1 MDITKTIA
9 AGAAAICA
17 FSTFADFEID
27 LDFDATPIR
36 DMRKST
42 CFPMVGYAG
51 CLANTD
57 EACWFSSNKVET
69 ARAMREAGAWFQRM
83 WSANSWFKN
92 RRNWH
97 DPNSKDPKEQKAY
110 KNFRPTH
117 PELMFPFWKENGI
130 KVLFTLE
137 CWSDDGE
144 KSAVEF
150 VKWIVDNGY
159 KDVVA
164 GFEMGNES
172 YFSKD
177 YPALAPRWK
186 RVIDELWKIWP
197 KVPLGV
203 VLCELFEENP
213 DLTQVRGRMLSA
225 GEIKSDGYFSA
236 SVFNRYTT
244 QFVVAMSNY
253 MDKVSHVIYHA
264 YGAETPYSCSY
275 YGFQRFRNYIQ
286 TMPELKGKQMWLSEI
301 RMRSDEDDW
310 CQRQFREALIMGHY
324 ALTSICQT
332 DFDGYN
338 QHEFSSWSGGLFLS
352 NGKQFA
358 HQWRTGCWYSGYPD
372 YRSPY
377 DKPRLEAGP
386 MGVMYR
392 VLTEGIKS
400 HPIILQHGTSK
411 ETGTE
416 DTFYTSARVTDE
428 VYRHRRAIRE
438 GKKPFLGLFGGVPE
452 VKGEVEWVALR
463 ADANRGQNATALCL
477 LMVNSKNEPETATLR
492 VKGRFFATPTYQTVS
507 CPEEFVDCSSVPGD
521 AHPWKELSWEDS
533 QQGGFDA
540 IKMAMYEG
548 IQPKNDELKITV
560 GPHTVQAVTVW
571 TRAYPKPKPAAKK

>member
-1 MDITKTIA
+1 MNIKTTLA
-9 AGAAAICA
+9 AGAAIVGTAA
-17 FSTFADFEID
+17 FADFEINLD
-27 LDFDATPIR
+27 LGEKPIR
-36 DMRKST
+36 DVRTST
-42 CFPMVGYAG
+42 CGPMVGYAG
-51 CLANTD
+51 CLCEN
-57 EACWFSSNKVET
+57 EEYWYVSNKVET
-69 ARAMREAGAWFQRM
+69 ARVMREAGAWFQRM
-83 WSANSWFKN
+83 WGANRWF
-92 RRNWH
+92 RSRTNWH

-110 KNFRPTH
+110 MNFRPTH
-117 PELMFPFWKENGI
+117 PELIFPFWKENGI

-137 CWSDDGE
+137 CWGDADE

-150 VKWIVDNGY
+150 VKWIVDNNY

-172 YFSKD
+172 FYSPN
-177 YPALAPRWK
+177 YASLAPRWK

-197 KVPLGV
+197 KVPLGIT
-203 VLCELFEENP
+203 LCELFEENP
-213 DLTQVRGRMLSA
+213 DLTQVRNRMLSA
-225 GEIKSDGYFSA
+225 GEIKRDGYFSA
-236 SVFNRYTT
+236 SDCNRYTT

-253 MDKVSHVIYHA
+253 MDKISHVIYHA
-264 YGAETPYSCSY
+264 YGAESPYSCSY
-275 YGFQRFRNYIQ
+275 HGFKRFRNYIQ

-301 RMRSDEDDW
+301 RMRSDEDNW

-324 ALTSICQT
+324 ALTAICQP

-338 QHEFSSWSGGLFLS
+338 QHEFATWSGGLFVS
-352 NGKQFA
+352 NGRQFS
-358 HQWRTGCWYSGYPD
+358 HQWRTGCWYGGYPD
-372 YRSPY
+372 HRSPY
-377 DKPRLEAGP
+377 NKPRLEAGP

-392 VLTEGIKS
+392 ILTEGIID

-428 VYRHRRAIRE
+428 VYRRRRAIRE

-452 VKGEVEWVALR
+452 VKGEVEWVALTSKSR
-463 ADANRGQNATALCL
+463 EALCL
-477 LMVNSKNEPETATLR
+477 LMVNSKGEEETVTLR
-492 VKGRFFATPTYQTVS
+492 AKGRIFATPTYQTVS

-540 IKMAMYEG
+540 VRMAMYEG
-548 IQPKNDELKITV
+548 IRPKNDELKIKV

-571 TRAYPKPKPAAKK
+571 TGAAPKPKK

>member
-1 MDITKTIA
+1 MNIRTTL
-9 AGAAAICA
+9 AAAA
-17 FSTFADFEID
+17 ALAGTSAFADFDITLD
-27 LDFDATPIR
+27 LGEKPIR
-36 DMRKST
+36 DARTST
-42 CFPMVGYAG
+42 CGPMVGYAG

-57 EACWFSSNKVET
+57 EAYWFSSNKVET
-69 ARAMREAGAWFQRM
+69 ARVMREAGAYFQRM
-83 WSANSWFKN
+83 WSANAWFKN
-92 RRNWH
+92 RTNWH

-150 VKWIVDNGY
+150 VKWIVDNNY

-172 YFSKD
+172 YFSKN
-177 YPALAPRWK
+177 YPDLAPRWK

-197 KVPLGV
+197 KVPLGM

-213 DLTQVRGRMLSA
+213 DLTQVRNRMLSA
-225 GEIKSDGYFSA
+225 GEIKTEGYFSA
-236 SVFNRYTT
+236 HVFNQYTT
-244 QFVVAMSNY
+244 RFVVAMSNY
-253 MDKVSHVIYHA
+253 MDRISHVIYHA
-264 YGAETPYSCSY
+264 YGAESPYSCSY
-275 YGFQRFRNYIQ
+275 YGFKRFRNYIQ

-324 ALTSICQT
+324 ALTAICQT

-338 QHEFSSWSGGLFLS
+338 QHEFSSWSGGLFVS
-352 NGKQFA
+352 DGRQFS
-358 HQWRTGCWYSGYPD
+358 HQWRTGCWYGGYPD
-372 YRSPY
+372 HRSPY
-377 DKPRLEAGP
+377 NRPRLIAGP

-392 VLTEGIKS
+392 ILTEGIMD

-411 ETGTE
+411 ATGTE

-428 VYRHRRAIRE
+428 VYRRRRAIRE
-438 GKKPFLGLFGGVPE
+438 GKRGPGEAPE

-463 ADANRGQNATALCL
+463 ADPNRGQGATELCL
-477 LMVNSKNEPETATLR
+477 LMVNSKGKPETATLR
-492 VKGRFFATPTYQTVS
+492 VKDHFFAVPTYQTVS

-548 IQPKNDELKITV
+548 IKPKNDELKITV

-571 TRAYPKPKPAAKK
+571 MRAVPKPKAK

>member
-1 MDITKTIA
+1 MKAKTLM
-9 AGAAAICA
+9 AAAAAATA
-17 FSTFADFEID
+17 FGAFADFDITLD
-27 LDFDATPIR
+27 LGEKPIR
-36 DMRKST
+36 DVRTST
-42 CFPMVGYAG
+42 CGPMVGYAG
-51 CLANTD
+51 CLANSN
-57 EACWFSSNKVET
+57 EEYWFSSNKVET
-69 ARAMREAGAWFQRM
+69 ARVMREAGAYFQRM
-83 WSANSWFKN
+83 WSANAWFKN
-92 RRNWH
+92 RKNWH
-97 DPNSKDPKEQKAY
+97 DPNSKDPKEQRAY

-137 CWSDDGE
+137 CWGDDGE

-150 VKWIVDNGY
+150 VKWIVDNNY

-172 YFSKD
+172 YFSPH
-177 YPALAPRWK
+177 YPSLAPRWK

-197 KVPLGV
+197 KVPLGM

-213 DLTQVRGRMLSA
+213 DLTQVRNRMLSA
-225 GEIKSDGYFSA
+225 GEIKHDGYFSA
-236 SVFNRYTT
+236 SVCNQYTT
-244 QFVVAMSNY
+244 KFVVAMSNY

-264 YGAETPYSCSY
+264 YGAESPYSCSY
-275 YGFQRFRNYIQ
+275 YGFKRFRNYIQ
-286 TMPELKGKQMWLSEI
+286 TMPELKGKKMWLSEI

-338 QHEFSSWSGGLFLS
+338 QHEFSSWSGAIFVS
-352 NGKQFA
+352 DGKQFS
-358 HQWRTGCWYSGYPD
+358 HQWRTGCWYGGYPD
-372 YRSPY
+372 HRTPY
-377 DKPRLEAGP
+377 NKPRLIAGP

-392 VLTEGIKS
+392 ILTEGIMD

-411 ETGTE
+411 ATGTE

-428 VYRHRRAIRE
+428 VYRRRRAIRE
-438 GKKPFLGLFGGVPE
+438 GKRGPGEAPE

-463 ADANRGQNATALCL
+463 KDANRNQDATELCL
-477 LMVNSKNEPETATLR
+477 LMVNSKGKPETATLR
-492 VKGRFFATPTYQTVS
+492 VKDYFFAVPTYQTVS

-521 AHPWKELSWEDS
+521 AHPWRELSWEDS

-548 IQPKNDELKITV
+548 IKPKNDELKITV
-560 GPHTVQAVTVW
+560 GPHTVQCVTVW
-571 TRAYPKPKPAAKK
+571 MRAVPKPKAN

>member
-1 MDITKTIA
+1 MNIRTTL
-9 AGAAAICA
+9 AAAA
-17 FSTFADFEID
+17 ALAGTSAFADFDITLD
-27 LDFDATPIR
+27 LGEKPIR
-36 DMRKST
+36 DARTST
-42 CFPMVGYAG
+42 CGPMVGYAG

-57 EACWFSSNKVET
+57 EAYWFSSNKVET
-69 ARAMREAGAWFQRM
+69 ARVMREAGAWFQRM
-83 WSANSWFKN
+83 WSANAWFKN
-92 RRNWH
+92 RTNWH

-137 CWSDDGE
+137 CWSDDNE

-150 VKWIVDNGY
+150 VKWIVDNNY

-172 YFSKD
+172 FYAPNYAS
-177 YPALAPRWK
+177 LAPRWK

-203 VLCELFEENP
+203 TLCELFEENP
-213 DLTQVRGRMLSA
+213 DLTQVRNRMLSA
-225 GEIKSDGYFSA
+225 GEIKRDGYFSA
-236 SVFNRYTT
+236 SDCNRYTT

-264 YGAETPYSCSY
+264 YGAESPYSCSY
-275 YGFQRFRNYIQ
+275 YGFKRFRNYIQ
-286 TMPELKGKQMWLSEI
+286 TMPELKGKKMWLSEI

-324 ALTSICQT
+324 ALTAICQP

-338 QHEFSSWSGGLFLS
+338 QHEFASWSGGLFVS
-352 NGKQFA
+352 DGRQFP
-358 HQWRTGCWYSGYPD
+358 HQWRTGCWYGGYPD

-377 DKPRLEAGP
+377 NKPRLEAGP

-392 VLTEGIKS
+392 VLTEGIKG
-400 HPIILQHGTSK
+400 HPVILQHGTSK

-428 VYRHRRAIRE
+428 VYRRRRAIRE

-463 ADANRGQNATALCL
+463 ADPNRGQNATELCL
-477 LMVNSKNEPETATLR
+477 LMVNSKGEPETATLR
-492 VKGRFFATPTYQTVS
+492 VKDHFFATPTYQTVS

-540 IKMAMYEG
+540 VHMAMYEG
-548 IQPKNDELKITV
+548 IRPKNDELRITV
-560 GPHTVQAVTVW
+560 GPHTVQCVTVW
-571 TRAYPKPKPAAKK
+571 MRAVPKPKK

>member
-57 EACWFSSNKVET
+57 EAYWFSSNKVET
-69 ARAMREAGAWFQRM
+69 ARVMREAGAWFQRM

>member
-57 EACWFSSNKVET
+57 EAYWFSSNKVET

-477 LMVNSKNEPETATLR
+477 LMVNSKNEAETATLR

>member
-57 EACWFSSNKVET
+57 EAYWFSSNKVET

-83 WSANSWFKN
+83 WSANNWFKN
-92 RRNWH
+92 RTNWH

-110 KNFRPTH
+110 KNFRPSH

-137 CWSDDGE
+137 CWSDDNE
-144 KSAVEF
+144 KTCVEF

-172 YFSKD
+172 YYAPN
-177 YPALAPRWK
+177 YPDLAPRWK
-186 RVIDELWKIWP
+186 RVIDQLWKIWP
-197 KVPLGV
+197 KVPLGIT
-203 VLCELFEENP
+203 LCELFEENP
-213 DLTQVRGRMLSA
+213 DLTQVRNRMLSA
-225 GEIKSDGYFSA
+225 GQIKSDGYFSA
-236 SVFNRYTT
+236 SVCNQYTT
-244 QFVVAMSNY
+244 KFVVAMSNY
-253 MDKVSHVIYHA
+253 MDKISHVIYHA

-275 YGFQRFRNYIQ
+275 YGYQRFRNYMNV
-286 TMPELKGKQMWLSEI
+286 MPELKGKKMWLSEI

-324 ALTSICQT
+324 ALTSICQP

-338 QHEFSSWSGGLFLS
+338 QHEFTSWSGGLFLS
-352 NGKQFA
+352 NGKQFT
-358 HQWRTGCWYSGYPD
+358 HQWRTGCWYGGYPD

-477 LMVNSKNEPETATLR
+477 LMVNSKNEAETATLR